1 MIFQHRITP
10 LCPPPRDFPVYFD
23 SIYINILQMI
33 FPISS
38 RFQFMISALYYKY
51 TTMLPCMALSNW
63 HCGLV
68 SAISFVSMVRLSAN
82 VNTPPPS
89 PSIFAPA
96 LSFVF
101 PCVCVPVCISYHHCV
116 CHIRAMSIINTNVTE
131 MLYNTIIVIS
141 VKVSPKYSSRRLH

>member
-1 MIFQHRITP
+1 
-10 LCPPPRDFPVYFD
+10 
-23 SIYINILQMI
+23 MI

-51 TTMLPCMALSNW
+51 TTRLPCMALSNW

-82 VNTPPPS
+82 VNTPRPS

-101 PCVCVPVCISYHHCV
+101 PCVCIPVCISYHHCV

-131 MLYNTIIVIS
+131 ILYNTIHCNCDFCESITEIFVT
-141 VKVSPKYSSRRLH
+141 PSSLMPPPPHGSLACLTRICFR